1 MPFEMDVQRHA
12 CPRSKNLASF
22 TSKKFG
28 ATGKN
33 LLFKCSLLLC
43 SELVTM
49 FYMLE
54 RLFPERKRA
63 EKESF
68 IVLAYS
74 NFSEKIVVGLF
85 EYRREFLTRISMS

>member
-1 MPFEMDVQRHA
+1 
-12 CPRSKNLASF
+12 
-22 TSKKFG
+22 
-28 ATGKN
+28 
-33 LLFKCSLLLC
+33 
-43 SELVTM
+43 M

-74 NFSEKIVVGLF
+74 NFGEKIIVGLF
-85 EYRREFLTRISMS
+85 